1 MAPDTFLSI
10 QAQDFIEEQTQGR
23 YWDMDGAFLS
33 IQAQDF
39 IEERCARAGDVC
51 RGFLSI
57 QAQDFIE
64 ETVRRLEVSARS
76 IPEHSSS
83 GLH

>member
-1 MAPDTFLSI
+1 MLHH
-10 QAQDFIEEQTQGR
+10 QDI
-23 YWDMDGAFLS
+23 L
-33 IQAQDF
+33 ILL
-39 IEERCARAGDVC
+39 
-51 RGFLSI
+51 GFLSI

-64 ETVRRLEVSARS
+64 DVSYEDETTERE

>member
-1 MAPDTFLSI
+1 MR
-10 QAQDFIEEQTQGR
+10 DFA
-23 YWDMDGAFLS
+23 MP
-33 IQAQDF
+33 
-39 IEERCARAGDVC
+39 V
-51 RGFLSI
+51 GFLSI

-64 ETVRRLEVSARS
+64 DMKWMIFSHLVEI